1 MTIKQKRSD
10 TLEERAIKLFVECYG
25 WIYTVGGN
33 VLKDEFIHT
42 DILNR
47 WIGLTIQL
55 EKEAKKLYNAV
66 PCEQTKRGWKRALEM
81 KVKFYDRRNC
91 KPKADN

>member
-1 MTIKQKRSD
+1 MTIKQKRGD
-10 TLEERAIKLFVECYG
+10 TLEERAIKLFVERYG

-33 VLKDEFIHT
+33 VLKDELIHT

-81 KVKFYDRRNC
+81 KVKFYDRRNR
-91 KPKADN
+91 KHKSDN